1 MTRDGTAEPVSRD
14 QILRRGR
21 GQGKHHFPWLADH
34 GQNSQPYPVDPY
46 IAQSTGPTYITV
58 ISVWLLP
65 PLSATMSRKLKGG
78 FISPE
83 AVLCDDEKSGAL
95 RDLYGRVFRVGL
107 GVGAGDAEIGIG
119 YSIMCYS

>member
-34 GQNSQPYPVDPY
+34 GQNSQPYHVDPY
-46 IAQSTGPTYITV
+46 FTESTYIAV
-58 ISVWLLP
+58 ISVWPLP
-65 PLSATMSRKLKGG
+65 PLPATMSRKLKGG

-83 AVLCDDEKSGAL
+83 AVLCDKESGSS
-95 RDLYGRVFRVGL
+95 RDLYGRVFRVGV
-107 GVGAGDAEIGIG
+107 GVGTGDAEIGIG

>member
-1 MTRDGTAEPVSRD
+1 MTRDGTTEPVSRD
-14 QILRRGR
+14 QFLRRER
-21 GQGKHHFPWLADH
+21 GQGKPHFPWLADH

-46 IAQSTGPTYITV
+46 FAQSTGHTYITV

-83 AVLCDDEKSGAL
+83 AVLCDEKSGAL

-107 GVGAGDAEIGIG
+107 GVGAGDAEI
-119 YSIMCYS
+119 MCYS

>member
-1 MTRDGTAEPVSRD
+1 MTRNGTAEPVSRD
-14 QILRRGR
+14 QILGRER

-34 GQNSQPYPVDPY
+34 GQISQPYPVDPFF
-46 IAQSTGPTYITV
+46 AQSTGHTYITV
-58 ISVWLLP
+58 ISVWPLP

-83 AVLCDDEKSGAL
+83 AVLCDEKSGAL
-95 RDLYGRVFRVGL
+95 RDLYGRVFRVGV